1 MTAIH
6 LGMINMQ
13 CNEETALNIGQPYIN
28 RFPPWQ
34 REYEAWD
41 EAIKTRLIESIIL
54 HRAMNPIW
62 TILNPKNGQEDVLDG
77 MHRLTTALDFL
88 NDKFKINP
96 KHFAELNTE
105 DYYNKY
111 YFKDFDEEEKAKIRN
126 YKFIF
131 NQLDSSY
138 NTDANKR
145 KTMYEI
151 LNRSS
156 RQLNEYEFNK
166 VIYKQ
171 FYDIITPFKPGYTN
185 LKFLKPADIRGAID
199 TEIINLFVLAEY
211 LPNSWVSINN
221 IRDIFYKT
229 HIGET
234 EEEVNRYV
242 NDNYHKIKNNLEMG
256 KKL

>member
-1 MTAIH
+1 
-6 LGMINMQ
+6 
-13 CNEETALNIGQPYIN
+13 
-28 RFPPWQ
+28 
-34 REYEAWD
+34 
-41 EAIKTRLIESIIL
+41 
-54 HRAMNPIW
+54 MNPIW

-131 NQLDSSY
+131 NQLHSSY

-151 LNRSS
+151 L
-156 RQLNEYEFNK
+156 
-166 VIYKQ
+166 
-171 FYDIITPFKPGYTN
+171 
-185 LKFLKPADIRGAID
+185 
-199 TEIINLFVLAEY
+199 
-211 LPNSWVSINN
+211 
-221 IRDIFYKT
+221 KT
-229 HIGET
+229 LQSP
-234 EEEVNRYV
+234 
-242 NDNYHKIKNNLEMG
+242 IK
-256 KKL
+256 